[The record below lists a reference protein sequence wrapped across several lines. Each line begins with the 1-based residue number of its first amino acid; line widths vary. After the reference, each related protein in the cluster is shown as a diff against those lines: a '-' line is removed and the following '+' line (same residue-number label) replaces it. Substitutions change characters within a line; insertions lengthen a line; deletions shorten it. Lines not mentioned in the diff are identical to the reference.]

1 MFQLT
6 RLLVLASRDASEC
19 YIHSLNTLICLT
31 DEKSPRPLLCA
42 YASVPEIP
50 SGVSSSTQT
59 TLPRHPSRT
68 ENQSKTNL
76 ESISHTGTSASQTD
90 FTLTQT
96 RTRSHCNAR
105 PTYTQHTLMKLIHTH
120 TLNPLR
126 DRFSCTGARVRYQAQ

>member
-1 MFQLT
+1 MKKAPGLSCVLMQVCRKY
-6 RLLVLASRDASEC
+6 RLVSRLAPKPH
-19 YIHSLNTLICLT
+19 Y
-31 DEKSPRPLLCA
+31 
-42 YASVPEIP
+42 
-50 SGVSSSTQT
+50 
-59 TLPRHPSRT
+59 PRHPSRT